1 MLTDDITIEE
11 IAAIRYNEGREDGW
25 EGGLEKGRE
34 EGWEGG
40 LERGREEGWEGGREE
55 GKTEGRNEVF
65 ELMAQGFSID
75 EIRQRLTQTTS
86 N

>member
-11 IAAIRYNEGREDGW
+11 IATIRYNE
-25 EGGLEKGRE
+25 GRE

-55 GKTEGRNEVF
+55 EKAIIAMNLLAEGSTPEFVQKITGLDL
-65 ELMAQGFSID
+65 ETIQSLSH
-75 EIRQRLTQTTS
+75 S
-86 N
+86 S